1 MFLDALFT
9 VIIRHQA
16 RDLGH
21 PALGIHGDGGVSALY
36 PEIDPFVICRAV
48 AAVHENNARH
58 LIFRARPL
66 WNTDKGKYF
75 GILAR
80 CLKNRRGYS
89 VLRNPVPH
97 IVRTRASATGVGKFD
112 LAPAI

>member
-1 MFLDALFT
+1 MIRPLLLYGIIHIRQRGIGRAVFLDALFT

-75 GILAR
+75 GILHA
-80 CLKNRRGYS
+80 
-89 VLRNPVPH
+89 V
-97 IVRTRASATGVGKFD
+97 
-112 LAPAI
+112 